1 MKQKL
6 LQLLPHAVAIIVF
19 LVIAKVFFSG
29 INDEYGLKQP
39 DIEKVMGMS
48 KELSDYRLLNGEES
62 LWSNNMFGGM
72 PGYQTNVMY
81 PSNWVRPMDRV
92 LKWGT
97 DPAIGSLYMCMFGF
111 YVLMLCMRVNPWLA
125 IVGSISFGLSTINI
139 LYIGGGHTSKV
150 NAIGYM
156 APVLGGLIL
165 AMRGRW
171 LLGGALFALFFSLE
185 LAANHLQMTY
195 YLAFLIAAV
204 VLGETVRLS
213 MERKWIDIG
222 KAAAALLIGG
232 LIALLPNFAN
242 LYTTYE
248 YSKLTT
254 RGKTDL
260 TIKPEGK
267 EESAQA
273 ADGLNTSYILEY
285 NMAAGEPWAMMI
297 PNAKGGSSSV
307 SLSENKKALQ
317 KAPKEVRENLQGFPQ
332 YWGEQGSSAGAFYF
346 GAGIMFLFALALILS
361 KDSIKWPF
369 LFIAILAIFLC
380 MKDMHG
386 INRFFI
392 ESFPMYNKFRDS
404 KMILV
409 LIQLMAPALTMVY
422 LNELL
427 QNPLKGNKLK
437 MFFVTS
443 GALLVVLLAVVTTP
457 SLTGPLVSQNEVE
470 YLDKMRDQ
478 YKGNAGALNMVN
490 EIEDALPAV
499 RSEVF
504 SEDAQRSLLI
514 VLGLLALTVLTAMS
528 KLRWYVLAGA
538 AALIVTADMWSVS
551 SRYFSNEKEKNQRTG
566 KLEYAH
572 YERVE
577 NRLFPYQPDTCDRYI
592 LRKEMASI
600 PDYAQQLEQLENAMS
615 TTSPYKGSDKGRI
628 HAACEFGALQLN
640 TDYRVLLASP
650 GVFNDASVAY
660 FHKSIGGYHAAKLK
674 RYQEVVDFYLSK
686 EIGLITDA
694 LKSGSPAVVDSV
706 LGTTP
711 VLNMLNT
718 KYVKYSG
725 AAPPINNEKH
735 ALGNAW
741 FVSEIDWAAN
751 ADEEMQAIGSMDPQ
765 TTAVVHD
772 EHKSLI
778 TNVGAVDS
786 SASISLA
793 HYGTNKI
800 TYSVNT
806 PIATPVIFS
815 EIYYPAGWVCRV
827 DGNEVPYFRANYIL
841 RGIQVPAGEHTIEWS
856 FEPKAYAT
864 GVQVNMAGSVSL
876 VLLVLLVFGAELL
889 KWWKKSS

>member
-19 LVIAKVFFSG
+19 LVIAKLFFSG
-29 INDEYGLKQP
+29 INEEYGLKQP

-48 KELSDYRLLNGEES
+48 KELSDYRLMNGEES

-81 PSNWVRPMDRV
+81 PTNWVRPIDKV

-125 IVGSISFGLSTINI
+125 IVGAISFGLSTINI

-171 LLGGALFALFFSLE
+171 LLGGAVFALFFSLH

-195 YLAFLIAAV
+195 YLAFLLAAV
-204 VLGETVRLS
+204 VLGESIRLAI
-213 MERKWIDIG
+213 ERKWLDIA
-222 KAAAALLIGG
+222 KAALVLIIGSVIG
-232 LIALLPNFAN
+232 LMPNFAN
-242 LYTTYE
+242 IYTTYE

-260 TIKPEGK
+260 TIKPQGK

-273 ADGLNTSYILEY
+273 TDGLNTNYILEY

-307 SLSENKKALQ
+307 PLSDNKKAMQ
-317 KAPKEVRENLQGFPQ
+317 KAPKDVRENLQGFPQ
-332 YWGEQGSSAGAFYF
+332 YWGAQGSSAGAFYF
-346 GAGIMFLFALALILS
+346 GAGIMFLFVLALILS
-361 KDSIKWPF
+361 KDAIKWPF
-369 LFIAILAIFLC
+369 LVISALAIFLC
-380 MKDMHG
+380 MKEMHG

-409 LIQLMAPALTMVY
+409 LIQIMAPAMAIVY
-422 LNELL
+422 LNELVKSPL
-427 QNPLKGNKLK
+427 QGKQLKT
-437 MFFVTS
+437 FFIT
-443 GALLVVLLAVVTTP
+443 GGVLLALLLIVVSSP
-457 SLTGPLVSQNEVE
+457 SITGPLVSENEME
-470 YLDKMRDQ
+470 YLDGLRDQ
-478 YKGNAGALNMVN
+478 YKGNAGALSMVN
-490 EIEDALPAV
+490 SIEDALPEV
-499 RSEVF
+499 RSAVF

-514 VLGLLALTVLTAMS
+514 VVALLALTVLTAMN
-528 KLRWYVLAGA
+528 KVRWYVLAGV
-538 AALIVTADMWSVS
+538 AALIVTSDMWSVS
-551 SRYFSNEKEKNQRTG
+551 SRYFSNEKEKNPRTG
-566 KLEYAH
+566 KTDYAH

-577 NRLFPYQPDTCDRYI
+577 NRLFPYSPDTCDRFI
-592 LRKEMASI
+592 QRKEMASI
-600 PDYAQQLEQLENAMS
+600 SDYNAQVDQLESKMS
-615 TTSPYKGSDKGRI
+615 STAPYAGNDPKRI

-640 TDYRVLLASP
+640 SNYRVLLASP

-674 RYQEVVDFYLSK
+674 RYQEVIDFHLSG
-686 EIGLITDA
+686 EINRITEGI
-694 LKSGSPAVVDSV
+694 KSGSPAVVDSV

-725 AAPPINNEKH
+725 AAPPISNDKH

-741 FVSEIDWAAN
+741 FVNEIDWATS
-751 ADEEMQAIGSMDPQ
+751 ADEEMQALSSINPAN
-765 TTAVVHD
+765 TAVVHD
-772 EHKSLI
+772 EFKSAL
-778 TNVGAVDS
+778 TAWGATDS
-786 SASISLA
+786 TATVSMTKYA
-793 HYGTNKI
+793 TNKL
-800 TYSVNT
+800 TYAVNT
-806 PIATPVIFS
+806 PSAAALVFS
-815 EIYYPAGWVCRV
+815 EIYYPEGWVCRI
-827 DGNEVPYFRANYIL
+827 DGNEVPAFRANYIL
-841 RGIQVPAGEHTIEWS
+841 RGVQVPAGEHTIEWS
-856 FEPKAYAT
+856 FEPKSYAT
-864 GVQVNMAGSVSL
+864 GIQVNTAGSVSL

-889 KWWKKSS
+889 KWWKRSI

>member
-19 LVIAKVFFSG
+19 LVIANLFFSG
-29 INDEYGLKQP
+29 INEEYGLKQP

-48 KELSDYRLLNGEES
+48 KELSDYRLMNGDES

-81 PSNWVRPMDRV
+81 PSNWVRPIDKF

-125 IVGSISFGLSTINI
+125 IVGAISFGLSTINI

-171 LLGGALFALFFSLE
+171 LLGGAVFALFFSLH
-185 LAANHLQMTY
+185 LASNHLQMTY
-195 YLAFLIAAV
+195 YLAFLLVAV
-204 VLGETVRLS
+204 VLGESIRLAI
-213 MERKWIDIG
+213 ERKWLDIG
-222 KAAAALLIGG
+222 KAA
-232 LIALLPNFAN
+232 IALMIGAVIGLMPNFAN
-242 LYTTYE
+242 LYTTFE

-273 ADGLNTSYILEY
+273 SDGLNTNYILEY

-307 SLSENKKALQ
+307 SLSENKKAMQ
-317 KAPKEVRENLQGFPQ
+317 KAPKDVRENLQGFPQ
-332 YWGEQGSSAGAFYF
+332 YWGAQGSSAGAFYF

-369 LFIAILAIFLC
+369 LAIAVLAIFLC
-380 MKDMHG
+380 MKEMHG

-409 LIQLMAPALTMVY
+409 LIQLMAPAMAIVY
-422 LNELL
+422 LNELVKSPL
-427 QNPLKGNKLK
+427 QGKRLKT
-437 MFFVTS
+437 FFIAG
-443 GALLVVLLAVVTTP
+443 GALLALLLVIVTTP
-457 SLTGPLVSQNEVE
+457 SITGSLISENEVE
-470 YLDKMRDQ
+470 YLDGLRDQ

-490 EIEDALPAV
+490 SIEDALPEV
-499 RSEVF
+499 RSAVF

-514 VLGLLALTVLTAMS
+514 VVALLALTVLTAMN
-528 KLRWYVLAGA
+528 KLRWYVLAGV

-551 SRYFSNEKEKNQRTG
+551 SRYFSNEKEKNPRTG
-566 KLEYAH
+566 KMEYAH
-572 YERVE
+572 YERID
-577 NRLFPYQPDTCDRYI
+577 NRLFPYEPDTCDRFI
-592 LRKEMASI
+592 QRKEVVSI
-600 PDYAQQLEQLENAMS
+600 PNYTEQVSQLEKAMS
-615 TTSPYKGSDKGRI
+615 STSPYAGNDPKRI
-628 HAACEFGALQLN
+628 RAACEFGALQLN
-640 TDYRVLLASP
+640 SDYRVLLASP

-674 RYQEVVDFYLSK
+674 RYQEVVDFHLSD
-686 EIGLITDA
+686 EISRITEGI
-694 LKSGSPAVVDSV
+694 KSGSPAVVDSV

-725 AAPPINNEKH
+725 AAPPISNEKH

-741 FVSEIDWAAN
+741 FVNEIEWAAN
-751 ADEEMQAIGSMDPQ
+751 SDEEMQALSTINPASA
-765 TTAVVHD
+765 AVVNN
-772 EHKSLI
+772 EFKSVL
-778 TNVGAVDS
+778 NSAGVVDS
-786 SASISLA
+786 SATISLTKYA
-793 HYGTNKI
+793 TSKL
-800 TYSVNT
+800 TYAVNT
-806 PIATPVIFS
+806 PTAAAVVFS
-815 EIYYPAGWVCRV
+815 EIYYPAGWVCRI
-827 DGNEVPYFRANYIL
+827 DGNAVEAFRANYIL
-841 RGIQVPAGEHTIEWS
+841 RGVQVPAGEHTIEWS
-856 FEPKAYAT
+856 FEPKSYAT
-864 GVQVNMAGSVSL
+864 GIQVNTAGSVSL

-889 KWWKKSS
+889 KWWKRSI